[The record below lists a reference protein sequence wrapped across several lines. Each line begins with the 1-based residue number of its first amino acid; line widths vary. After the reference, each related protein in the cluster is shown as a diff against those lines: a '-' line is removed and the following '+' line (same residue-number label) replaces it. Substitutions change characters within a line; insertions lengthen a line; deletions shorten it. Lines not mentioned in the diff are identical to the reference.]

1 MKTITVKAVYSKC
14 RDVIKNLLLSFQNC
28 EDILRLVHTFV
39 CFNLALVYI
48 GYILCRIPIYHT

>member
-1 MKTITVKAVYSKC
+1 VKAVYSKC

-39 CFNLALVYI
+39 CFNLALVYV
-48 GYILCRIPIYHT
+48 GYIVCRSPIYHT